1 MDKLKNYGKQFGKVM
16 AQPVAATLLGLL
28 VGAVF
33 ILVSHENPIEIYMN
47 MFEKSFFNPYYLT
60 QTLTR
65 ATPIIICGIA
75 TAAAWRAGYINI
87 GVEEARISL

>member
-33 ILVSHENPIEIYMN
+33 ILVSHITIFYIFCPI
-47 MFEKSFFNPYYLT
+47 
-60 QTLTR
+60 
-65 ATPIIICGIA
+65 
-75 TAAAWRAGYINI
+75 
-87 GVEEARISL
+87 

>member
-47 MFEKSFFNPYYLT
+47 CLLYTSPSP
-60 QTLTR
+60 R
-65 ATPIIICGIA
+65 D
-75 TAAAWRAGYINI
+75 
-87 GVEEARISL
+87 

>member
-47 MFEKSFFNPYYLT
+47 MFCLLYTSPSP
-60 QTLTR
+60 R
-65 ATPIIICGIA
+65 D
-75 TAAAWRAGYINI
+75 
-87 GVEEARISL
+87 S